1 MKVLTTIGAKG
12 EPTRYSINLIIKFI
26 EDPTLKHEAS
36 LQRFLRKLKKK
47 TLTKMNM
54 INCILLFLLLL
65 VPMVLLK
72 CTNFSLVIHFLNFVG
87 LFHLKG
93 SFDYNLAR
101 FLCEY
106 NLNKPKFHL
115 RYFDDILTA
124 FDKEQLNWK

>member
-87 LFHLKG
+87 LFHL
-93 SFDYNLAR
+93 
-101 FLCEY
+101 
-106 NLNKPKFHL
+106 
-115 RYFDDILTA
+115 
-124 FDKEQLNWK
+124 